1 MRCKKV
7 ASTTITGLQLR
18 SEFLRITRDAAII
31 KKTLLPVP
39 NFLINLVSDVRPANF
54 ARFPPG
60 KSKGK
65 FAFPPGA
72 R

>member
-65 FAFPPGA
+65 FAVPPGA